1 LRLLTWPADGGARGL
16 RWVKTRARVP
26 KASGKKNKRM
36 RGARSG
42 FTWAMAGV
50 VPLLLAACASMPKD
64 ASLPVD
70 DPHEQ
75 TNRHVMAMNQEV
87 LRPAATV
94 IKTATPGPVHDR
106 LHDLNSNLK
115 EPRIFMNNILQ
126 GRPEAA
132 VKTSVRF
139 AVNSFFGIAGLFDV
153 ASRAG
158 IPQQSGDFGQT
169 LFVWGVPEGSYVV
182 VPYLGPAT
190 TRDAVGSVV
199 DMVTNPVSL
208 ALGPATSV
216 VLGPATTVPA
226 TTINV
231 GSAGLDAA
239 DRLGDLKMAEDV
251 SIDFYSFIRAS
262 YYQMRRAELRDALG
276 LPPAVDTLALE
287 DPDAEPAKTA
297 EPAPGKARLA
307 SAPAAKRAASAPN
320 TKRAASPPATKRA
333 ASAPW
338 PRATGT
344 PPRDPISPAPPSAAL
359 SFQ

>member
-1 LRLLTWPADGGARGL
+1 
-16 RWVKTRARVP
+16 
-26 KASGKKNKRM
+26 
-36 RGARSG
+36 
-42 FTWAMAGV
+42 MAGAL
-50 VPLLLAACASMPKD
+50 PLLLVACASMPKD
-64 ASLPVD
+64 AALPLD
-70 DPHEQ
+70 DPHEHM
-75 TNRHVMAMNQEV
+75 NRHVMSMNQEV
-87 LRPAATV
+87 LGPAATFV
-94 IKTATPGPVHDR
+94 KTATPGPVHDR

-115 EPRIFMNNILQ
+115 EPRIFVNNVLQ

-132 VKTSVRF
+132 VKTTVRF
-139 AVNSFFGIAGLFDV
+139 AINSFFGVAGLFDV

-182 VPYLGPAT
+182 MPYLGPAT

-216 VLGPATTVPA
+216 VLGPATAVPA
-226 TTINV
+226 ATVNV

-239 DRLGDLKMAEDV
+239 DRLGDLKMAEDA

-276 LPPAVDTLALE
+276 LPPAVETMALD

-297 EPAPGKARLA
+297 APGPGKAHLASSPAVKRAA
-307 SAPAAKRAASAPN
+307 SAPAAKRTASKPAVKRAASVPAV
-320 TKRAASPPATKRA
+320 KRAASPPWPPAAGAA
-333 ASAPW
+333 ASGSGA
-338 PRATGT
+338 A
-344 PPRDPISPAPPSAAL
+344 SPAHKAL
-359 SFQ
+359 SFR